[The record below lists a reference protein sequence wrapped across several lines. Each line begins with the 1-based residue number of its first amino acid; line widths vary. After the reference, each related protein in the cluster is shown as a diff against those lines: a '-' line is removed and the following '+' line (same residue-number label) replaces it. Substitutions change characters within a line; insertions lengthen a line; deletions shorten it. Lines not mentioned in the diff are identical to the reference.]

1 MEKEFKRKCKN
12 CGTEF
17 VTKDKRKLYD
27 TRRCGQNFRAE
38 RWRKRAS
45 AALKKETKKA
55 A

>member
-27 TRRCGQNFRAE
+27 TRRCGQAFRA
-38 RWRKRAS
+38 RRYYKRAS
-45 AALKKETKKA
+45 DALKAAEKKA